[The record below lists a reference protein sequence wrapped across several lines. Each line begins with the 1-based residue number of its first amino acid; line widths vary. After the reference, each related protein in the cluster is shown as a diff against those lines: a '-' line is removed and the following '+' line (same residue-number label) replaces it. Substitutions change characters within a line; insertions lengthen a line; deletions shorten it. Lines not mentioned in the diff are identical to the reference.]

1 MFQQVWSSFT
11 HNINRVIH
19 STSGAWSIS
28 DQYIRN
34 PVVQGCIHRRS
45 KYMEIK
51 IGKHTIGPGHPT
63 YFIADVA
70 ANHDGDLERA
80 KLLIHLAQQ
89 AGADAAKFQN
99 FRAPKIVSDYGFTH
113 MDGQFSHQASWKK
126 SVFQV
131 YTEASIPFE
140 WTTILKEECDKVGL
154 DYFSAPYDF
163 EAIDMLDPYVQMY
176 KAGSGEIDWI
186 EALERMASKG
196 KPFFVATGAST
207 IGEVQRAV
215 HAILKINPQLVLMQC
230 NTNYTASPQNYDHL
244 HLNVLKTY
252 ATMFPEV
259 ILGLSDHTHA
269 LAPVLGA
276 VTLGARVIERHF
288 TDNNERQGPDHKF
301 AMDPAGW
308 TRMVEETRLL
318 ERALGS
324 PDKFVAGNE
333 VDTAIVQRRC
343 LRAARDIQAG
353 EVFTREMIDVLRPA
367 TPGAIK
373 PNQIPAVLGTR
384 ALQDIPFGK
393 ELRWTDL
400 GA

>member
-1 MFQQVWSSFT
+1 
-11 HNINRVIH
+11 
-19 STSGAWSIS
+19 
-28 DQYIRN
+28 
-34 PVVQGCIHRRS
+34 
-45 KYMEIK
+45 MEIK
-51 IGKHTIGPGHPT
+51 IGSRLIGPDHPT
-63 YFIADVA
+63 YFIADIA

-80 KLLIHLAQQ
+80 KMLIRLAKE

-99 FRAPKIVSDYGFTH
+99 FSAPKIVSDYGFRH
-113 MDGQFSHQASWKK
+113 MAGQVSHQASWKK
-126 SVFQV
+126 SVVEV
-131 YTEASIPFE
+131 YQAASIPFE
-140 WTTILKEECDKVGL
+140 WTLTLGEECQDVGI
-154 DYFSAPYDF
+154 DYFSSPYDF
-163 EAIDMLDPYVQMY
+163 EAIDWLDPYVQMY

-215 HAILKINPQLVLMQC
+215 HAILKLNKQLVLMQC
-230 NTNYTASPQNYDHL
+230 NTNYTASPDNYDHL

-252 ATMFPEV
+252 AAMFPEV

-288 TDNNERQGPDHKF
+288 TDSNDREGPDHKF
-301 AMDPAGW
+301 AMNPENWA
-308 TRMVEETRLL
+308 RMVNETRLL

-324 PDKFVAGNE
+324 GDKFIAANE
-333 VDTAIVQRRC
+333 IDTAVVQRRC
-343 LRAARDIQAG
+343 LRAARDIHVG
-353 EVFTREMIDVLRPA
+353 EVFTRDMIDVLRPA

-373 PNQIPAVLGTR
+373 PSEIEAIIGTR
-384 ALQDIPFGK
+384 ALVNMPFGK
-393 ELRWTDL
+393 ELRWTEL

>member
-1 MFQQVWSSFT
+1 MQ
-11 HNINRVIH
+11 
-19 STSGAWSIS
+19 
-28 DQYIRN
+28 
-34 PVVQGCIHRRS
+34 
-45 KYMEIK
+45 IK
-51 IGKHTIGPGHPT
+51 IGNRLIGPDHPT

-80 KLLIHLAQQ
+80 KTLIRLCKD

-99 FRAPKIVSDYGFTH
+99 FSAPKIVSDYGFTH
-113 MDGQFSHQASWKK
+113 MNGQVSHQASWKK

-131 YTEASIPFE
+131 YKEASIPFA
-140 WTTILKEECDKVGL
+140 WTEILKEECDKAGIHF
-154 DYFSAPYDF
+154 FSSPYDF
-163 EAIDMLDPYVQMY
+163 EAIDMLDPYVEMY

-186 EALERMASKG
+186 EALERMAAKG

-215 HAILKINPQLVLMQC
+215 RAILKLNSQLVLMQC

-252 ATMFPEV
+252 AAMFPGV

-269 LAPVLGA
+269 VAPVVGA
-276 VTLGARVIERHF
+276 VALGARVVERHF
-288 TDNNERQGPDHKF
+288 TDSNNREGPDHKF
-301 AMDPAGW
+301 AMNPDTWAN
-308 TRMVEETRLL
+308 MVEETRLL

-324 PDKFVAGNE
+324 PDKYIAENE
-333 VDTAIVQRRC
+333 IDTAVVQRRC
-343 LRAARDIQAG
+343 LRAARDIRAG

-373 PNQIPAVLGTR
+373 PSEIDAVLGTR
-384 ALQDIPFGK
+384 ARVDLPYGK
-393 ELRWTDL
+393 ELRWTEL
-400 GA
+400 G